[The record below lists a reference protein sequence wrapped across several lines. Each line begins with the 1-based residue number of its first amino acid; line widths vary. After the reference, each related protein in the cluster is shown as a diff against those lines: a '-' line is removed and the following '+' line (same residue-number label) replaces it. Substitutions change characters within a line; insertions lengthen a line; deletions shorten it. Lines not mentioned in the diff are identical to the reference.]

1 MLRKL
6 IKHELRATGRVM
18 LPLLALELVAAVGG
32 NISTYRLLETSNGV
46 LNTLGIVLLFVGT
59 DCKICLH
66 FCSRFLCCLYLFPQI
81 LNLHGRSLHLPILF
95 LQSGICL
102 F

>member
-46 LNTLGIVLLFVGT
+46 LNTLGIVLLMGFTIVFVA
-59 DCKICLH
+59 
-66 FCSRFLCCLYLFPQI
+66 
-81 LNLHGRSLHLPILF
+81 
-95 LQSGICL
+95 SGVVAL
-102 F
+102 DRKSVV